1 MCKSN
6 DSSWSK
12 LETNVISQKERKRK
26 KKERILLYVQ
36 KNDSTWHARKCIVV
50 IVEEQIRTK
59 DRAIRQSA
67 ALFFPLS
74 GYK

>member
-1 MCKSN
+1 MWFHRK
-6 DSSWSK
+6 
-12 LETNVISQKERKRK
+12 KEKGK